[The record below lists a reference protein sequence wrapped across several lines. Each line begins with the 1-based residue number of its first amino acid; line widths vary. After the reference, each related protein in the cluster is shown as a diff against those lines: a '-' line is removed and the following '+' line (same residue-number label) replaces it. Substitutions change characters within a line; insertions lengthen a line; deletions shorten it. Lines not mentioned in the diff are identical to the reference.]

1 MKIAEALI
9 SKADQKER
17 LYQLKERLMVNC
29 KIQEGDEPSEDP
41 KDLLREIES
50 VLENYEEMTRRITKT
65 NSKTNFSGETTLA
78 DALSK
83 KEIIKLEHKMLSEV
97 LKESSVSEN
106 RYSRSE
112 IKFISTLDI
121 KALRKKIDNL
131 AKEYRTLDTE
141 IQKINW
147 QTELLD

>member
-121 KALRKKIDNL
+121 KALRKKIDDL
-131 AKEYRTLDTE
+131 AKEYRMLDTE